1 MQRKRKRRV
10 KCFAPQNAC
19 RCGPLL
25 GSNGDFTAAGIA
37 SCPRKRRRTL
47 AQARSSPLPCHSKT
61 RIRPNENMTIP
72 RNSSFLVVSCVLGEG
87 GIWGSHTPLGA
98 IRAIGWYYQNQALLQ
113 YRGGKQKCIPK
124 GKFEWTHGIPLE
136 PIAQSQSFLVSG
148 LVFKHGSH
156 GARIAKTKQYLSRIA
171 RVEGDRRQGARAAS
185 GDNRGASRR
194 GGGKPP
200 IETDLTGSR
209 VHFILN
215 RLPACGAASRRR
227 ASGLPAWRGMW
238 MYVCRNV
245 EIVFGN
251 CLFLFLRYAG
261 TGAGMLRRRAGAMGW
276 RHDVAG
282 HGGVVGRS
290 W

>member
-98 IRAIGWYYQNQALLQ
+98 IRAIGWYYQNQALPRRKAEVHSQGEVRMDPRHPFGTHRAVAELSGIWTCLQ
-113 YRGGKQKCIPK
+113 
-124 GKFEWTHGIPLE
+124 
-136 PIAQSQSFLVSG
+136 
-148 LVFKHGSH
+148 
-156 GARIAKTKQYLSRIA
+156 ARLPRCTDRKNKTISLS
-171 RVEGDRRQGARAAS
+171 DRA
-185 GDNRGASRR
+185 RR
-194 GGGKPP
+194 GRSAPRRSSSVWRQP
-200 IETDLTGSR
+200 RR
-209 VHFILN
+209 VSP
-215 RLPACGAASRRR
+215 RWRQAS
-227 ASGLPAWRGMW
+227 
-238 MYVCRNV
+238 N
-245 EIVFGN
+245 
-251 CLFLFLRYAG
+251 
-261 TGAGMLRRRAGAMGW
+261 
-276 RHDVAG
+276 
-282 HGGVVGRS
+282 
-290 W
+290 